1 MVICFAL
8 MLFRNAGNNTLM
20 AGTLEM
26 FQIIIFSAQS
36 GPVPNTQ
43 WELNKHKLM
52 MMMMMMM
59 MMINSLRH
67 TPFEK
72 SVIKSTCILTLNL
85 SF

>member
-8 MLFRNAGNNTLM
+8 MLFRNAG
-20 AGTLEM
+20 TLEM
-26 FQIIIFSAQS
+26 FQIIISSAQS

-52 MMMMMMM
+52 MMM
-59 MMINSLRH
+59 ITSLRH

-72 SVIKSTCILTLNL
+72 SVIKSTYILTLNL

>member
-8 MLFRNAGNNTLM
+8 MLFTNAGNNTLM

-26 FQIIIFSAQS
+26 FQIIISSAQS

-52 MMMMMMM
+52 MMMMM
-59 MMINSLRH
+59 ITSLRH

-72 SVIKSTCILTLNL
+72 SIIKSTCILTLNL